1 MVEILENP
9 RGRNVGCL
17 LGEPIHIDRSFR
29 HNDTFRWEEFEFT
42 IKHSPGH
49 TDYEM
54 ALFTTIDG
62 TRIAFTGDAFLNYDK
77 KGMRHNLIY
86 RNDTK
91 TGDYVESIRNL
102 AEMQPAIIAPG
113 HAAAFELTA
122 EMVRDFEARV
132 QQQDDFFKEL
142 IADRDTDVGLDPS
155 WVQIYPYQ
163 AVAVRGRPV
172 ALELRVRNHRST
184 DTNLE
189 IALCLPEQWRST
201 PARVNLKVP
210 ARGTNVTSVE
220 ITIPLD
226 WRGPNARRAVA
237 ADVIADG
244 IYLGQIAEAVVDVR
258 SADSALSRTLPDE
271 RR

>member
-1 MVEILENP
+1 MVDILENP
-9 RGRNVGCL
+9 RGRNLGCL

-29 HNDTFRWEEFEFT
+29 HNETFRWEEFEFT

-77 KGMRHNLIY
+77 KGMRHNLIF

-91 TGDYVESIRNL
+91 SGDYVDSIRNL

-113 HAAAFELTA
+113 HAAPFDLTA
-122 EMVRDFEARV
+122 EMVRDFEAKV
-132 QQQDDFFKEL
+132 QQQDEFFKEL
-142 IADRDTDVGLDPS
+142 IADRDTDVGLDPA

-172 ALELRVRNHRST
+172 ALELRVRNHRSR
-184 DTNLE
+184 DMNLE
-189 IALCLPEQWRST
+189 IELCLPEQWRST

-210 ARGTNVTSVE
+210 ARGTNVASVE
-220 ITIPLD
+220 MTVPLD
-226 WRGPNARRAVA
+226 WRGPNARRAIA

-244 IYLGQIAEAVVDVR
+244 VYLGQIAEAVVDIR
-258 SADSALSRTLPDE
+258 PADSAQSRTLPDE